1 MKKQENWAIVPYNA
15 KKIDGKYLI
24 SNFYGSWSLLSRGDF
39 LTLEQFNIEEKSPLF
54 NRLYQEGII
63 VKEEKIPVLTQQF
76 RQINSHLFNDTSL
89 HIAVVTTRCNLKCN
103 YCQTKTKEPQ
113 DMDFAVAA
121 RILKYLFD
129 VRNECVNLEFQG
141 GEPLLNWKVVR
152 FLVENVR
159 KINTVGKN
167 LIISIVT
174 NGTYLDQEKIDFL
187 LDNNVNICISLDGTA
202 AIHNKNRVFNNN
214 QATYDK
220 VIAAIK
226 RLKKAY
232 QKRKIDRPLDLLP
245 TITRY
250 SLPFAEKIIDE
261 YIALGVKRIAIR
273 PVNKIGFAK
282 KEWGVLG
289 YSAQEFNNFWAR
301 AMEYILKLNK
311 KGVKLQE
318 RMASVMLQKILK
330 KTNPGYV
337 DLMSPCGAGRA
348 TLAYMPNGDVYPCDE
363 ARMVGSDMFKL
374 GNILHSDYEEIM
386 KSSNLFCMCE
396 ASLTELWDYNSAF
409 LPWTGTCPVLNY
421 LQGDNLVPK
430 IRATPLYQIYNF
442 QFEYLFKKLLESKEN
457 NDIFGQWV
465 G

>member
-1 MKKQENWAIVPYNA
+1 MKNQADWAVLPYNS
-15 KKIDGKYLI
+15 KKINNNYLV
-24 SNFYGSWSLLSRGDF
+24 SNFYGSWSLLSRQDF
-39 LTLEQFNIEEKSPLF
+39 LTLEQFTIPENSPLF

-63 VKEEKIPVLTQQF
+63 VKEEKIPELTNQF
-76 RQINSHLFNDTSL
+76 RQIHSHLYTDTSL

-103 YCQTKTKEPQ
+103 YCQTKVEQPQ

-121 RILKYLFD
+121 RILKYIFD
-129 VRNECVNLEFQG
+129 VRNQQINLEFQG
-141 GEPLLNWKVVR
+141 GEPLLNWKMVK
-152 FLVENVR
+152 FMIENAR
-159 KINTVGKN
+159 RINTAGKD
-167 LIISIVT
+167 LVLSLVT

-187 LDNNVNICISLDGTA
+187 LDNNVSICISLDGPA
-202 AIHNKNRVFNNN
+202 AIHNKNRVLNNN

-220 VIAAIK
+220 VITAIK

-232 QKRKIDRPLDLLP
+232 QKRKINKSLDLLL
-245 TITRY
+245 TVTRY

-261 YIALGVKRIAIR
+261 YVKLGAERIALR
-273 PVNKIGFAK
+273 PINKIGLADK
-282 KEWGVLG
+282 QWGVLG
-289 YSAQEFNNFWAR
+289 YSAQEFNNFWAG

-330 KTNPGYV
+330 KANPGYV
-337 DLMSPCGAGRA
+337 DLMSPCGAGRCV
-348 TLAYMPNGDVYPCDE
+348 LAYMPNGDVYPCDE
-363 ARMVGSDMFKL
+363 ARMIGNDIFKL
-374 GNILHSDYEEIM
+374 GNVLNNDYEEIM
-386 KSSNLFCMCE
+386 KSSTLFCVCE

-442 QFEYLFKKLLESKEN
+442 QFEYLFKKISEKEN
-457 NDIFGQWV
+457 RDIFLQWTK
-465 G
+465 